1 MNTNTHVAEIGIH
14 ASVMLAAL
22 FWLDLL
28 PVESLAAVAKA
39 LLAWGAFST
48 LLLASAGAWVAVRRG
63 AIRRP
68 VPVRR

>member
-1 MNTNTHVAEIGIH
+1 MNTQTFEIGIQ
-14 ASVMLAAL
+14 ASVMPAAL
-22 FWLDLL
+22 FWLDML

-48 LLLASAGAWVAVRRG
+48 LLVASAGAWVAVRRG

>member
-1 MNTNTHVAEIGIH
+1 MNTQTFEIGIQ

-22 FWLDLL
+22 FWLDML

-48 LLLASAGAWVAVRRG
+48 LLVASAGAWVAVRRG
-63 AIRRP
+63 AARRP